1 MKLNIELSE
10 KDVQIKLDEFLGER
24 IASISNEYIETKVK
38 EVVDKKIDRLGIER
52 IIQQVAKML
61 FVEKFG
67 DPTRSYNNNYEDILK
82 NEAYKLIEQKLKG

>member
-1 MKLNIELSE
+1 MKLNIELNE

-24 IASISNEYIETKVK
+24 ISSISNDYIETKVK